1 MEEEYDTDAFVIFV
15 IALIS
20 IYIIIAS
27 IFIFRRIRQYRSKK
41 PAVCALKMKLILV
54 EVDEEAAAGRSGG
67 GEGVQGRHIPF
78 HSRVLEERSQRPALQ

>member
-41 PAVCALKMKLILV
+41 PAVRALRMKLILV
-54 EVDEEAAAGRSGG
+54 EVDEEAAEPSTIFTISGG
-67 GEGVQGRHIPF
+67 M
-78 HSRVLEERSQRPALQ
+78 

>member
-1 MEEEYDTDAFVIFV
+1 MEEEYDTDAFAIFV

-41 PAVCALKMKLILV
+41 PAVRALRMKLILV

-67 GEGVQGRHIPF
+67 GEGGESADDR
-78 HSRVLEERSQRPALQ
+78 LLD

>member
-41 PAVCALKMKLILV
+41 TTVRASCTDLSVV
-54 EVDEEAAAGRSGG
+54 EVDEEAAVGRSGRREG
-67 GEGVQGRHIPF
+67 GESVDDR
-78 HSRVLEERSQRPALQ
+78 LLD

>member
-67 GEGVQGRHIPF
+67 GEGGE
-78 HSRVLEERSQRPALQ
+78 SADDCLLD